1 MNISKKPPSFFRRPY
16 VREQLFNCIVI
27 SAFLALYI
35 TFVPSLGVTRKV
47 STPRGGDGT
56 DRTGAVSSHHA
67 QCSQIGLH
75 TMERGGNAADAV
87 SRRLTVVKSCR
98 FICTVLCS

>member
-16 VREQLFNCIVI
+16 VRTQLFNCIVV
-27 SAFLALYI
+27 SAFLTLYI
-35 TFVPSLGVTRKV
+35 FFNPRLQGTRKV
-47 STPRGGDGT
+47 SIPRGGDGT

-75 TMERGGNAADAV
+75 TIERGGNAADAV
-87 SRRLTVVKSCR
+87 SRRFTVVKAVDFSAP
-98 FICTVLCS
+98 F